1 MQVIAAAIAVL
12 FVLLPRVA
20 TGQTS
25 AGADPFSVQLA
36 GGRTV
41 VGGGSVLSAAFGY
54 SPASWLELLL
64 NVERD
69 HLPFQSKRYRGGY
82 SVTRGG
88 TMTFGSGELR
98 FAMVP
103 AHHVSPFALAGIG
116 RGVSRP
122 NVNAESPDR
131 VTNDLRVLY
140 FGGGV
145 RVRLR
150 GGLSLLTDARATLAL
165 EDDDTVIG
173 VWPVRAG
180 VAWRF

>member
-1 MQVIAAAIAVL
+1 MAAAIAVL
-12 FVLLPRVA
+12 CVFLPRAA
-20 TGQTS
+20 TGQTASDADHFS
-25 AGADPFSVQLA
+25 AQLA
-36 GGRTV
+36 GGLTLRD
-41 VGGGSVLSAAFGY
+41 GGTVLSAAFGY
-54 SPASWLELLL
+54 SPASWFEVLV

-69 HLPFQSKRYRGGY
+69 HLPFQVTRYADGD
-82 SVTRGG
+82 SFTRGG
-88 TMTFGSGELR
+88 TMTFGSAEMR
-98 FAMVP
+98 FTALP
-103 AHHVSPFALAGIG
+103 GQRVSPFAIGGVG

-122 NVNAESPDR
+122 NVNAEFPEP

-150 GGLSLLTDARATLAL
+150 RGFSLLADARAMLAL
-165 EDDDTVIG
+165 EGHDGIMG

>member
-1 MQVIAAAIAVL
+1 L
-12 FVLLPRVA
+12 
-20 TGQTS
+20 
-25 AGADPFSVQLA
+25 
-36 GGRTV
+36 
-41 VGGGSVLSAAFGY
+41 
-54 SPASWLELLL
+54 
-64 NVERD
+64 
-69 HLPFQSKRYRGGY
+69 KRYPGGY

-98 FAMVP
+98 FAMLP

-122 NVNAESPDR
+122 NVNAEFPDR

-145 RVRLR
+145 RVQLR
-150 GGLSLLTDARATLAL
+150 GGLSLLADARATLAL
-165 EDDDTVIG
+165 EDDDTVMG

-180 VAWRF
+180 VGWRF